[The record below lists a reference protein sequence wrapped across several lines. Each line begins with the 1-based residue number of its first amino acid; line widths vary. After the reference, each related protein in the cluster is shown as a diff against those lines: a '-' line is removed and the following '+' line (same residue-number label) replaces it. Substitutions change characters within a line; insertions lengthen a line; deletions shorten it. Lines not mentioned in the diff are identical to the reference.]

1 MGNGIYEL
9 LWKLRF
15 LASVESGPC
24 GSVWKLSFAG
34 QYGKWDLRSKME
46 TRAWKP
52 VQKLGLASNAKID
65 MRKLDLEKQR
75 SDRHQTV
82 AATGTV
88 ATVDLLGYKTGTPSA
103 SERHFPDL
111 AFSLSSLPLF
121 LELLS
126 SARSLCPCLRRPP
139 SPPTSFFLCT
149 IRFRRGKMSE
159 MEMERAQVVEIASRL
174 RVFADVS
181 EYNVHCWFNNH
192 GNRVRRWQA
201 EIDPTGTQ
209 FSQLPLYMYEY
220 DWVIMRAPR
229 LLDLFPVPII
239 IDDDRDGRQIAP
251 PMLLTFRTRAPS
263 TELSLRPPQPAREF
277 FR

>member
-1 MGNGIYEL
+1 
-9 LWKLRF
+9 
-15 LASVESGPC
+15 
-24 GSVWKLSFAG
+24 
-34 QYGKWDLRSKME
+34 
-46 TRAWKP
+46 
-52 VQKLGLASNAKID
+52 
-65 MRKLDLEKQR
+65 
-75 SDRHQTV
+75 
-82 AATGTV
+82 
-88 ATVDLLGYKTGTPSA
+88 
-103 SERHFPDL
+103 
-111 AFSLSSLPLF
+111 
-121 LELLS
+121 
-126 SARSLCPCLRRPP
+126 
-139 SPPTSFFLCT
+139 
-149 IRFRRGKMSE
+149 MSE
-159 MEMERAQVVEIASRL
+159 MEMERYTGQRWRPTDDQVRMMTNIYNHGVTHPSRAQVVEIASRL

-251 PMLLTFRTRAPS
+251 PMLLTFQTRAPS